1 MSRVKPDSS
10 GDSISVV
17 NTWRPVSYPNAS
29 KRDTRYSA
37 AANSSLVPLARGANS
52 VESSVRYRKAAGL
65 SFFDKGATVGS
76 GKDVGVGSGVAVAGD
91 GAGVAVVRET
101 DWGETFS
108 GAWIG
113 EGKLVADL
121 VGKGDEAT
129 VGSGGVV
136 GTVPNHA
143 VPTAATTTRINT
155 GNRFIKIWDGL

>member
-1 MSRVKPDSS
+1 M
-10 GDSISVV
+10 
-17 NTWRPVSYPNAS
+17 
-29 KRDTRYSA
+29 
-37 AANSSLVPLARGANS
+37 
-52 VESSVRYRKAAGL
+52 
-65 SFFDKGATVGS
+65 
-76 GKDVGVGSGVAVAGD
+76 
-91 GAGVAVVRET
+91 VRET

-136 GTVPNHA
+136 GTVPEHA
-143 VPTAATTTRINT
+143 VPTAATRINT